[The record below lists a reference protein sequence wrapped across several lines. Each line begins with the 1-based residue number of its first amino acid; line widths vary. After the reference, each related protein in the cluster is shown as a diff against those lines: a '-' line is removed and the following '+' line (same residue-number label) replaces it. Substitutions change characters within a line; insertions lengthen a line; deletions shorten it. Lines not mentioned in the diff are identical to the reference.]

1 MNEIHRVSKV
11 PEALEGFNQLVA
23 SIFQNKLPQLWSLQ
37 YVDCDGD
44 NIILA
49 DSKDF
54 EEFQKFGSSGATG
67 SSVIKVFVVPVNNM
81 DYSQIKPDVSQDEE
95 YQIIGEPEKKIETEP
110 EVDEKSERSDE
121 IESPKVI
128 LKEEEV
134 EERQEVKE
142 EEKPQEVN
150 EEEEKPKEV
159 QEEEESRSEATSE
172 SVAEQKRE
180 EKIEEVTSPVIKQEL
195 EEKIEEPKKEEKEE
209 IKEEEEAVQNEV
221 KEELSVSEILN
232 NSARSV
238 EFIGDKKV
246 IVELDILEQLMGSA
260 LEKSLPKIVKKTTE
274 ELSKK
279 EEANAWSLEN
289 SRRFVNKAVHYGVS
303 CNGCKA
309 IPIVGYRYKCTVC
322 PDFDF
327 CEECESTRDHP
338 HDFIKMKKHV
348 FNNNNRDILPG
359 GCIHRPHVPKKYVEN
374 EMPQDG
380 DDEIKLIK
388 GPENDYFKSLKDK
401 ADKLQKCFPKEEYE
415 ILLAYVNGAPDD
427 MSLEELVENY
437 KLK

>member
-11 PEALEGFNQLVA
+11 PETLEGFTQLVA

-37 YVDCDGD
+37 YVDSDGD

-67 SSVIKVFVVPVNNM
+67 SSVIKVFVVPVNSM

-95 YQIIGEPEKKIETEP
+95 YQIIGEPEKKIESEP
-110 EVDEKSERSDE
+110 EVDEKSEKSDE
-121 IESPKVI
+121 IESPKEI
-128 LKEEEV
+128 KEIESPKLIMKEEV
-134 EERQEVKE
+134 EESQEVKE
-142 EEKPQEVN
+142 EEKPKEVK
-150 EEEEKPKEV
+150 EEDCLSEAISEPVVEQKPEEKV
-159 QEEEESRSEATSE
+159 EEMI
-172 SVAEQKRE
+172 V
-180 EKIEEVTSPVIKQEL
+180 PVIKYAI

-209 IKEEEEAVQNEV
+209 VKEEEEAVQNEV

-279 EEANAWSLEN
+279 EESNPWSLEN
-289 SRRFVNKAVHYGVS
+289 SRRFVNKVVHYGIS

-309 IPIVGYRYKCTVC
+309 LPIVGYRYKCTVC
-322 PDFDF
+322 PDFDY

-338 HDFIKMKKHV
+338 HDFIKMKKHA
-348 FNNNNRDILPG
+348 FNNNNRNILPG
-359 GCIHRPHVPKKYVEN
+359 GCIKRPHIPKKYVEN
-374 EMPQDG
+374 EMPKDDG
-380 DDEIKLIK
+380 DEIKLIK
-388 GPENDYFKSLKDK
+388 GPENDYFKCLKDK

-415 ILLAYVNGAPDD
+415 ILIAYVNGAPDD